1 MKRFYLTLLLVT
13 LVFAV
18 RLSWS
23 QPKNEGDWTG
33 EYRVDFLNEETRS
46 VSVPLGLEDGL
57 TGEIFFALLDDE
69 NRVISEI
76 YPFEILHNRFWSGPL
91 SSDAFASVKVGT
103 VTIRV
108 SLNKEDAQRVLAEF
122 QARAAALQGALV
134 RNRRE
139 RLLITY
145 NELEGEI
152 LQTSNRIKMI
162 RRERLTLQESLKE
175 ERRDLTI
182 RVDRI
187 NSRLDQ
193 MRDELGD
200 LKEKRNK
207 LVEERKKLNER
218 QTPPESRI
226 ERLNHQISDLDDE
239 ITEIREEVRDLREE
253 RIDAER
259 DAERRGL
266 LKIRNE
272 LDDLAIDEGNV
283 RYELEQLQSERDN
296 IKRELDNLKQFQ

>member
-1 MKRFYLTLLLVT
+1 M
-13 LVFAV
+13 
-18 RLSWS
+18 
-23 QPKNEGDWTG
+23 
-33 EYRVDFLNEETRS
+33 
-46 VSVPLGLEDGL
+46 PLGSEDGL
-57 TGEIFFALLDDE
+57 TREIFFALLDDE

-103 VTIRV
+103 KVIRV
-108 SLNKEDAQRVLAEF
+108 TLNQEDAQRVIVEF

-145 NELEGEI
+145 NELEGAI

-162 RRERLTLQESLKE
+162 RRERLMLQENLRE

-182 RVDRI
+182 RTDRI

-218 QTPPESRI
+218 QTPPVSRI
-226 ERLNHQISDLDDE
+226 ERLNHQISDLDEE
-239 ITEIREEVRDLREE
+239 INEIREEVRDLREE

-259 DAERRGL
+259 DAERRGIL
-266 LKIRNE
+266 RIRGE
-272 LDDLAIDEGNV
+272 LDNLSLEEDSIQF
-283 RYELEQLQSERDN
+283 ELEQLQHERN
-296 IKRELDNLKQFQ
+296 LVGHELEGLKSFQ

>member
-23 QPKNEGDWTG
+23 QPKDEGDWTG

-46 VSVPLGLEDGL
+46 VSVPLGSEDGL
-57 TGEIFFALLDDE
+57 TREIFFALLDDE

-103 VTIRV
+103 ITIRV
-108 SLNKEDAQRVLAEF
+108 TLNKEDAQRVLTEF

-139 RLLITY
+139 RLLITF

-182 RVDRI
+182 RIDRI

-207 LVEERKKLNER
+207 LVEERKKLKER

-226 ERLNHQISDLDDE
+226 ERLNHQISDLDEE
-239 ITEIREEVRDLREE
+239 INEIREEVRDLREE

-259 DAERRGL
+259 DAERRGIL
-266 LKIRNE
+266 RIRSE
-272 LDDLAIDEGNV
+272 LDNLSLEEASIQF
-283 RYELEQLQSERDN
+283 ELEQLQHERN
-296 IKRELDNLKQFQ
+296 LVGHELEGLKGFQ